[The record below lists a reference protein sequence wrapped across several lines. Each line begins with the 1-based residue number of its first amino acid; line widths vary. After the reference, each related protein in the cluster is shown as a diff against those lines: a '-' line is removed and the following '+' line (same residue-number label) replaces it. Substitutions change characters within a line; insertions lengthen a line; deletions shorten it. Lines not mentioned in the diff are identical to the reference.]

1 MAYVIARRRKAGTRY
16 TGMYLDP
23 DGTYKSAG
31 TFDTPERAQE
41 VAEQNERHHR
51 LRLAETSPA
60 EKATITIE
68 DFGVKFLKE
77 HAIEPNS
84 KMTYAQLLHR
94 HIYPYVGERRV
105 AEIARESACTKAP
118 RRVFAWPLSS
128 GCLFMR
134 KLS

>member
-1 MAYVIARRRKAGTRY
+1 MAYVIGRRRKAGTRY

-60 EKATITIE
+60 DKATITIG

-77 HAIEPNS
+77 HAIEPIS

-94 HIYPYVGERRV
+94 HSYLPLHRR
-105 AEIARESACTKAP
+105 AP
-118 RRVFAWPLSS
+118 
-128 GCLFMR
+128 GG
-134 KLS
+134 